1 MNSLRLYG
9 NAKLNTKKPFTPKR
23 VQHILEGKEKTN
35 FPIELLPI
43 VQFMAMDSDYR
54 LTEAYVHQNR
64 LFIRG
69 ETVSTKESNDFM
81 LRLNSGMFG
90 YANSLVV
97 ARIRFVNRRCG
108 NMTKLYHLLKAYQTY
123 YGTGPI
129 IIENA
134 RSEEMIRWCEKN
146 GFREIIDCTYIEANA
161 IKTSNFGLEVSI
173 GDECSN

>member
-1 MNSLRLYG
+1 MNNLKLYN
-9 NAKLNTKKPFTPKR
+9 NAMLNTRKPFTPKR

-35 FPIELLPI
+35 FPLELLPF

-54 LTEAYVHQNR
+54 LTKAYVHQNR
-64 LFIRG
+64 LFIQG
-69 ETVSTKESNDFM
+69 ETVSTKKSNDFM

-90 YANSLVV
+90 HTNSLVV

-134 RSEEMIRWCEKN
+134 TNEEMIRWCEKN
-146 GFREIIDCTYIEANA
+146 GFREKVAYTYIEPSDIEA
-161 IKTSNFGLEVSI
+161 SNIEEASI
-173 GDECSN
+173 